1 MKKICFLHKPARI
14 NGNLSG
20 RKPKYIILDRQ
31 SCEVAVYEGE
41 GELPPHIGPLS
52 RENLSE
58 LLQLSYVIPP
68 NTVYEDVYTVNIGD
82 SLIFSRENGSVRI
95 TYDHKFPF
103 LERFREKK
111 SLCQSDFLEALY
123 CAAQRQVAGKEPLLF
138 HTAGKDSNTILAS
151 YLEAGRASSLTLL
164 SGASSG
170 KSDESEISKSIA
182 KKFGLRYVSIPI
194 LEKLDDAKLDYLKAQ
209 LALHAFPNLDAVM
222 LPLCLYGYTGFD
234 FEGRDCIF
242 GDGNDGYFLSLPS
255 RLESRLSPL
264 TGLLSRFRK
273 IKLPVSSSSKLGGLL
288 RSKMEWSGVYGLSY
302 YDTDKLLN
310 GAINAFDRIVL
321 DEGFRDGLNPL
332 EFKSDA
338 YATRAISQ
346 RMIQKLALFCC
357 ANDANCVLP
366 FADEEFVS
374 AWGYL
379 EAGRVAN
386 EGGGLNKVLL
396 RNIVLDV
403 VGIDTTAVG
412 KKGWS
417 FDYVKFVQEHREL
430 ILREVA
436 RCSYWKPAISEWIN
450 QMCQARDSLT
460 TSKIHAC
467 RSVYVVFMVS
477 LWLCARYS

>member
-1 MKKICFLHKPARI
+1 MKKICFLHNPVRI
-14 NGNLSG
+14 DGNLAG
-20 RKPKYIILDRQ
+20 RKPKYIVLDRR
-31 SCEVAVYEGE
+31 SYEVVVYEGE
-41 GELPPHIGPLS
+41 EELPRLTGHLS

-82 SLIFSRENGSVRI
+82 SLTFSQENGNVRI
-95 TYDHKFPF
+95 IYDHKFPF

-111 SLCQSDFLEALY
+111 SVCQSDFLEALY
-123 CAAQRQVAGKEPLLF
+123 CAAQRQVAGEEPLLF
-138 HTAGKDSNTILAS
+138 HTAGKDSNAILAS
-151 YLEAGRASSLTLL
+151 YLEAGCASSLILL

-182 KKFGLRYVSIPI
+182 KKFGLRHVSIPI
-194 LEKLDDAKLDYLKAQ
+194 LEKLDDTKLDYLKEQ
-209 LALHAFPNLDAVM
+209 LALHPFPNLDAVM

-234 FEGRDCIF
+234 FEGKDCIF

-255 RLESRLSPL
+255 RLESRLGPL
-264 TGLLSRFRK
+264 THLLSRFRK
-273 IKLPVSSSSKLGGLL
+273 MKLPVSSGSRLGGLL

-302 YDTDKLLN
+302 YDVDQLFK
-310 GAINAFDRIVL
+310 GAINVFDRIVL
-321 DEGFRDGLNPL
+321 DEGFREGLNPL

-346 RMIQKLALFCC
+346 RMMQKLALFCC

-374 AWGYL
+374 TWGYL
-379 EAGRVAN
+379 DAGRVADVN
-386 EGGGLNKVLL
+386 GGLNKVLL
-396 RNIVLDV
+396 RNIVQDV

-430 ILREVA
+430 ILREVG
-436 RCSYWKPAISEWIN
+436 RCGYWRPAISEWIN
-450 QMCQARDSLT
+450 HMCQARDSLT
-460 TSKIHAC
+460 NSKIHAC

-477 LWLCARYS
+477 LWLCARHS